1 VIPRWFFARAY
12 FERLARHPLDD
23 RHPEQGA
30 RPAQREERESRDLG
44 FESILCSTPK
54 IPQHAWRT
62 HSHSPAFTREDNF
75 RKLAIARLKLSPAT
89 NHETWTI
96 LALCLFLLCAVPRL
110 NAAAVERAI
119 MVREGYIYLSPDSTS
134 TRMANL
140 RRGQEVAILENS
152 REWLHITQV
161 DGNVTGWII
170 NKGVVRTSTP
180 DGDKIVFGEAA
191 DSEAEASRRYG
202 RKGADKDAM
211 RLYYRMAEYF
221 PKSPLAGEALY
232 RAADIRW
239 QEDALDVNTR
249 PSAKERNPLLRGRI
263 DEDWMREVIKKFP
276 GTKWAD
282 LAAYH
287 LLENKICGDWAG
299 DTKCPEKE
307 SELYE
312 KYVREHPQ
320 SPKAA
325 EALYQAARRQAALI
339 QMYKDE
345 NNAGRS
351 GNAKNKAVALA
362 RQIATQYPQSDWG
375 ARAQALLYFIEQDI
389 PTYGNSIQ

>member
-1 VIPRWFFARAY
+1 
-12 FERLARHPLDD
+12 
-23 RHPEQGA
+23 
-30 RPAQREERESRDLG
+30 
-44 FESILCSTPK
+44 
-54 IPQHAWRT
+54 
-62 HSHSPAFTREDNF
+62 
-75 RKLAIARLKLSPAT
+75 
-89 NHETWTI
+89 
-96 LALCLFLLCAVPRL
+96 
-110 NAAAVERAI
+110 
-119 MVREGYIYLSPDSTS
+119 MVREAYIYLSPDSTS

-140 RRGQEVAILENS
+140 KLGQEVAILEKS

-161 DGNVTGWII
+161 DGNVTGWILD
-170 NKGVVRTSTP
+170 KGVVRTSTP

-202 RKGADKDAM
+202 RRGAAKDAM

-249 PSAKERNPLLRGRI
+249 PSAKERNPLLRGEI
-263 DEDWMREVIKKFP
+263 DEDWMREVMKKFP
-276 GTKWAD
+276 GTRWAD

-287 LLENKICGDWAG
+287 LIENKLCGDWAG

-312 KYVREHPQ
+312 KYVRQHPQ

-325 EALYQAARRQAALI
+325 EALYQAAWRQAALV
-339 QMYKDE
+339 QMYQDE
-345 NNAGRS
+345 HNAGRS
-351 GNAKNKAVALA
+351 GNARNKAVALA
-362 RQIATQYPQSDWG
+362 RQIASQYAQTDWG
-375 ARAQALLYFIEQDI
+375 ARSQTLLYLIEQGI
-389 PTYGNSIQ
+389 PTYGNTIE